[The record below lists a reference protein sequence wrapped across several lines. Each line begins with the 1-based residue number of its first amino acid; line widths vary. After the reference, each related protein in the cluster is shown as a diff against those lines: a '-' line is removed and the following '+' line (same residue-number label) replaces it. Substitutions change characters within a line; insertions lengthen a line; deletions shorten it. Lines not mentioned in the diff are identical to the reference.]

1 MTGSA
6 DPVSVS
12 ADSPAPAAAGGRAL
26 RMAVVGMST
35 SSTCGVR
42 DHARLLA
49 DALGEENVSCSVHWL
64 YRSEPAI
71 RATRAQIGSWAQ
83 GLAAELDR
91 APPEA
96 VLLHYSVFSY
106 SYRGLPLFVHPTLSA
121 LRGAGIP
128 LVTFLHEFAYPWRR
142 SGLHGAAWALSQR
155 ALLLEVMRASA
166 AGVVTIDARA
176 EWLASRAWLPRRPL
190 AFAPVFSS
198 LPAPTA
204 GPRGD
209 RHRPLIG
216 LFGYSHEGAA
226 VSLVLDALRLLED
239 RGRAVGLV
247 LLGAPGRDSAVG
259 EAWLAGARERDI
271 GDALSFSGTLAAQ

>member
-91 APPEA
+91 DRPEA

-121 LRGAGIP
+121 LRRA
-128 LVTFLHEFAYPWRR
+128 
-142 SGLHGAAWALSQR
+142 GLHGAAWALSQR